1 MYQAHIVIV
10 GGGAAGMFAAVNCA
24 EMYPNCQVTL
34 LEKGKRL
41 LEKVKISGGGRCNVT
56 HACFEPAELVKHYP
70 RGNKELLAPFKQ
82 FQPSHTISWFK
93 QHGVTLKTE
102 ADGRMFPI
110 SNSSQ
115 TIIDCLMQAAQR
127 ANVRIYTQSH
137 VIEYGLPNQTQSQ
150 WELKVRLN
158 DATTSQMQADVLL
171 IATGSSPQMWQQI
184 AEWRHN
190 IVPPIPSLFTF
201 HIKDPRLHDLLGV
214 SVPNVALQLV
224 GTNLK
229 TEGALLITH
238 WGLSGPA
245 VLRLSAFGAIALQQK
260 QYNAGLKVNFVPEY
274 SPPELLNTLQNLR
287 QSYAKKNVIV
297 HSLFNL
303 PLRLWQALMR
313 YIAINEAIKWAD
325 LSNKQLQLLAD
336 VLQNSQ
342 MNIKGKSTF
351 KEEFVTCGGVELKEI
366 DFRTMQSRIVP
377 RLFFAGEVL
386 NIDAVTGGFNF
397 QAAWTT
403 AFIAAQNMGK
413 GL

>member
-1 MYQAHIVIV
+1 M
-10 GGGAAGMFAAVNCA
+10 
-24 EMYPNCQVTL
+24 
-34 LEKGKRL
+34 
-41 LEKVKISGGGRCNVT
+41 
-56 HACFEPAELVKHYP
+56 
-70 RGNKELLAPFKQ
+70 
-82 FQPSHTISWFK
+82 
-93 QHGVTLKTE
+93 
-102 ADGRMFPI
+102 
-110 SNSSQ
+110 
-115 TIIDCLMQAAQR
+115 
-127 ANVRIYTQSH
+127 
-137 VIEYGLPNQTQSQ
+137 
-150 WELKVRLN
+150 
-158 DATTSQMQADVLL
+158 
-171 IATGSSPQMWQQI
+171 
-184 AEWRHN
+184 
-190 IVPPIPSLFTF
+190 
-201 HIKDPRLHDLLGV
+201 
-214 SVPNVALQLV
+214 PNVALQLV

-287 QSYAKKNVIV
+287 QSYAKKSVIV